1 MEMKDVWSKRMTLI
15 VISSLGLAATSAL
28 AFAEPQQLTGKRQ
41 KKEVGMLLPAV
52 QKVREASG
60 RSSAARPGD
69 LRQKGAT
76 KRKRMPFQ
84 NNLKQI
90 PLALH

>member
-1 MEMKDVWSKRMTLI
+1 MTLI
-15 VISSLGLAATSAL
+15 VISSLGLAETSVL

-60 RSSAARPGD
+60 RSSAARPGG
-69 LRQKGAT
+69 LRQKSAT
-76 KRKRMPFQ
+76 KRKKMPFQ
-84 NNLKQI
+84 NDLKQ
-90 PLALH
+90 LHLGPHY